1 MTTPGIP
8 NDLVLSTSCF
18 GSRLRTIEDQ
28 AFAAV
33 AMGFRRL
40 ELGLSDSP
48 PAMNGFDDTRRET
61 GIEVTSLISG
71 CLKPKTETMA
81 SHLLASTN
89 DDERERALNSVRR
102 HVQMARR
109 LGSNT
114 VVLSCNSVVDKKL
127 NQESDEL
134 ERLLQSCGLD
144 EDLAEKFRAHV
155 QKVQRKGQRQLDH
168 LCRSLHA
175 LLSEFPGLRLAVEP
189 GVDVD
194 DLLSFDAMGWVL
206 SDLHKQGLGYWH
218 DIGRIH
224 QRELHGLPGQG
235 AWLDAYAE
243 RMVGIHLQD
252 AAQNEFE
259 LPPGRG
265 EVDFRLLAEYL
276 PKQAARVLEVN
287 PRHGRAEILA
297 SVQYL
302 VDKGF

>member
-1 MTTPGIP
+1 
-8 NDLVLSTSCF
+8 V
-18 GSRLRTIEDQ
+18 
-28 AFAAV
+28 
-33 AMGFRRL
+33 
-40 ELGLSDSP
+40 
-48 PAMNGFDDTRRET
+48 
-61 GIEVTSLISG
+61 
-71 CLKPKTETMA
+71 
-81 SHLLASTN
+81 
-89 DDERERALNSVRR
+89 
-102 HVQMARR
+102 
-109 LGSNT
+109 
-114 VVLSCNSVVDKKL
+114 
-127 NQESDEL
+127 
-134 ERLLQSCGLD
+134 D

-155 QKVQRKGQRQLDH
+155 QKVQKKGQRQLDH

-175 LLSEFPGLRLAVEP
+175 LLSEFPGLNLAVEP

-252 AAQNEFE
+252 AAENEFE

-265 EVDFRLLAEYL
+265 EVDFRLLAEYV